1 MQVLLQQYI
10 DDLMIFTKSDNQEEH
25 DHQQIG
31 PNLTRPSKG
40 VLG

>member
-1 MQVLLQQYI
+1 
-10 DDLMIFTKSDNQEEH
+10 MIGGIGGGAVFDAYGMSFVPS
-25 DHQQIG
+25 HQQIG